1 MGGIIFETIREMIKR
16 ERNYKDNCKKD
27 YTNID
32 DFLSEEFDKNN

>member
-16 ERNYKDNCKKD
+16 ERNYKDNRKKD
-27 YTNID
+27 YINID